1 MRSKFAALAALVTL
15 STASLAAG
23 PGLASPDRAGA
34 TMALAPRVPASRT
47 RALEATPPAVVTLES
62 AGESF
67 ETEVTLRA
75 FTEGAKP
82 RVLGKVPHAAGA
94 AVRGSLAVGRSLRA
108 FVVAREEGAPS
119 RSTYGS
125 ALFRV
130 EEGAPV
136 ARLRGGLTNA
146 SRPLVT
152 ANGLVVVQ
160 AGRDGQEPEPEGKVL
175 RERVDSLS
183 LEVVDP
189 VKGTS
194 RVAWSGEGLIAFL
207 AAPLAGDEALV
218 FHVHARG
225 ASLFALDARRGSVRP
240 LVPVMSPLARD
251 FSYDRASDTIA
262 FARANADRSAY
273 EVVTLP
279 ARGGPRAEESL
290 TVRYA
295 GASDRLVPSLVPGG
309 ALALSLPNGGGLA
322 WSVAPGASPSREA
335 PLGEGVDEVL
345 AASGSFVFLR
355 HRTATDERTAV
366 FDRTTRRIFQVTGP
380 ERAIEVAGFVAE
392 GAR

>member
-1 MRSKFAALAALVTL
+1 MRT
-15 STASLAAG
+15 T
-23 PGLASPDRAGA
+23 P
-34 TMALAPRVPASRT
+34 PASRT
-47 RALEATPPAVVTLES
+47 LALLVTVAALSSAANPRSPARDLARGSMRTPSAAARTLAATPPPVVTLES
-62 AGESF
+62 TGDGA
-67 ETEVTLRA
+67 ETDVTVRTLG
-75 FTEGAKP
+75 EGAKA
-82 RVLGKVPHAAGA
+82 RVLGKVAHAPGS
-94 AVRGSLAVGRSLRA
+94 AVRGALARGSAIRA
-108 FVVAREEGAPS
+108 FVVAREEGAS
-119 RSTYGS
+119 ARSTYGS

-130 EEGAPV
+130 DEGAPV

-152 ANGLVVVQ
+152 ASGLVVVQ

-175 RERVDSLS
+175 RERVDTLS

-194 RVAWSGEGLIAFL
+194 RVAWSGEGMIAFL

-218 FHVHARG
+218 FHVHAKG
-225 ASLFALDARRGSVRP
+225 ASLFALDARRGTVRP
-240 LVPVMSPLARD
+240 LVPAMSPLARD
-251 FSYDRASDTIA
+251 FSYDRATDTIA
-262 FARANADRSAY
+262 FARASADRSAY
-273 EVVTLP
+273 ELVTLS

-290 TVRYA
+290 TVRWRA
-295 GASDRLVPSLVPGG
+295 PSDRLVPSLVPGG
-309 ALALSLPNGGGLA
+309 ALALSLPEGGGLA
-322 WSVAPGASPSREA
+322 WSLAPGAAPVREA

-366 FDRTTRRIFQVTGP
+366 YDRASRRVFHVTGP
-380 ERAIEVAGFVAE
+380 ESAVEVAGFVDE